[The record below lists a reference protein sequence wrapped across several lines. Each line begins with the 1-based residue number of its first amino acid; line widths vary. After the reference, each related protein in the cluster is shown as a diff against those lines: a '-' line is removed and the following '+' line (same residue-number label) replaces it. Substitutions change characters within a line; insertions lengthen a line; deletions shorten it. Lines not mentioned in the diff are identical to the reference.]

1 MITKKDV
8 EHISWL
14 ACIKIDEK
22 EEDEFIE
29 QFNSILEYFQ
39 QLDRVDAETIEPTFR
54 VVDLTNVFR
63 EDKALKSLSQ
73 EESLRNSPRQEAGFF
88 KSPRIV

>member
-1 MITKKDV
+1 MITKRDV

-14 ACIKIDEK
+14 ACIKIDGN
-22 EEDEFIE
+22 EEDEFID

-39 QLDRVDAETIEPTFR
+39 QLDNVDVETIEPTFR
-54 VVDLTNVFR
+54 VVDLANIFR
-63 EDKALKSLSQ
+63 EDETQRSLSQ
-73 EESLRNSPRQEAGFF
+73 EESLRNSPRQEAGYF